1 MAYDEIDRR
10 LLDEFQR
17 DFPLVSRPYAAL
29 GERLG
34 IAEDEVRSRLAHLK
48 TDGAVSRV
56 GAVFKPHAVG
66 DSTLAALAVPES
78 DLDRVAALVSGLP
91 EVNHNYQREHAFNLW
106 FVICAEDRAAVQRV
120 LREVRRLTGYDP
132 LDLPL
137 VEDYHIDLGFPLWN

>member
-1 MAYDEIDRR
+1 MVYDEIDRR

-34 IAEDEVRSRLAHLK
+34 IAEEEVRNRLANLK
-48 TDGAVSRV
+48 ADGAVSRV

-66 DSTLAALAVPES
+66 DSTLAALAVPME
-78 DLDRVAALVSGLP
+78 DLDRVAALVSALP
-91 EVNHNYQREHAFNLW
+91 EVNHNYQREHDYNLW
-106 FVICAEDRAAVQRV
+106 FVICAEDRQAVKRV